1 MTRKLLAL
9 GCAALAVLMLSA
21 VFSPADARRGGH
33 GARGS
38 FGKQFHGRSSSGP
51 RFHSGPRFKS
61 RGHSGYRHY
70 RRHRHRHIYVLPPTI
85 YYGSTYYSECG
96 WLRHRALRTGS
107 PYWWERYYACI
118 DEY

>member
-9 GCAALAVLMLSA
+9 GCAALAVLILSA

-38 FGKQFHGRSSSGP
+38 FGKSFHGRSSSGP
-51 RFHSGPRFKS
+51 RYRSGPRFKS
-61 RGHSGYRHY
+61 HGHSGYRHY
-70 RRHRHRHIYVLPPTI
+70 RRHRHIYVLPPAI

-96 WLRHRALRTGS
+96 WLRRRALRTGS